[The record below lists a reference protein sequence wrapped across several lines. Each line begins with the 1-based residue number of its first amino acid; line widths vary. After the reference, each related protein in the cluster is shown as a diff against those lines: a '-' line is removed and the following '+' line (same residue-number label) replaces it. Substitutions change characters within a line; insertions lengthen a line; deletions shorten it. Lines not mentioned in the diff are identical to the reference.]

1 MTLLTSYY
9 DKMYSYKLDMRKD
22 FIVHKGEIESC
33 RDYIN
38 AISRIIIHFLKNS
51 TGVSPIFSEPIFS
64 INFKAI
70 RLFLISHLRLL

>member
-1 MTLLTSYY
+1 LTLLTSYY

-38 AISRIIIHFLKNS
+38 AML
-51 TGVSPIFSEPIFS
+51 
-64 INFKAI
+64 
-70 RLFLISHLRLL
+70 

>member
-1 MTLLTSYY
+1 MKSAFQQNEKEIHKEWILTLLTSYY

-38 AISRIIIHFLKNS
+38 AIL
-51 TGVSPIFSEPIFS
+51 
-64 INFKAI
+64 
-70 RLFLISHLRLL
+70 